1 MIIPIK
7 CFTCGNVLASKYDAY
22 LKMMNANQIK
32 LKDNKEV
39 LFSNEDKNGDIEIIT
54 TSKRQKRLQ
63 EFIEKKSKDKPIE
76 ALILDKVGLKRYCCR
91 RHFLGHV
98 NTL

>member
-7 CFTCGNVLASKYDAY
+7 CFTCGNVLASKYDTY
-22 LKMMNANQIK
+22 LQLMNAKQVK

-39 LFSNEDKNGDIEIIT
+39 LFSNEDNSGNVEIIT
-54 TSKRQKRLQ
+54 IPKRQQRLQ

-91 RHFLGHV
+91 RHLLGHV

>member
-22 LKMMNANQIK
+22 LKMMNATQIK

-39 LFSNEDKNGDIEIIT
+39 LFSNEDKSGNVEIIT
-54 TSKRQKRLQ
+54 PLKKTKRLQ

-98 NTL
+98 DTL